1 MARKIVVIGGSAAGA
16 KAAAKARRLDMDAQI
31 TIIQKDEELSQAS
44 CGFPYYIGGTFDTR
58 NSLVST
64 PYGKVRNPDFFWN
77 TKRIKVYNR
86 TEAISID
93 RRKKE
98 VVCRQT
104 TGDQKEFSL
113 EYDKLIYCTGA
124 RARKFPLPG
133 IDQEGISTLLSM
145 EDADFLHQAAS
156 AGNVREAVVVGG
168 GLIGVEACEAL
179 AQRGIKVRLVE
190 VAPQI
195 LIMLDWQLSALMAK
209 HMRSKGV
216 DLHLGKK
223 VTAFLGDGKVTGVK
237 LEDGK
242 ELSCQMVVLSM
253 GVQPNIELAKEA
265 GIKIGELGG
274 IVVNEQMQTS
284 DPDIFAAGD
293 CVECTHLLTGKQVLT
308 RVMAPMGDLANLQG
322 RVAGE
327 NAVLDGATVSF
338 PGTIQTAIC
347 KVFDWKSGVTGLTE
361 RTAQLMGVSDY
372 ETVVT
377 AGPDK
382 PGFMGAG
389 ILISK
394 MLVDKKSEKIL
405 GFQCVGAGDV
415 SRQVASMSLAIQGK
429 LTLTQLTN
437 ADMPYAPPFSL
448 AIDNCIAT
456 AHVMQNKLKKRM
468 RSISAQDVWEK
479 VQAGE
484 KPFLVSG
491 CEEEEYQGFCINIG
505 EKLIPIGEVYDRL
518 DEFPTDKNTPII
530 CFCKVSMR
538 GYEMALI
545 LAHQGYTDVS
555 VMEGGAM
562 AWPY

>member
-31 TIIQKDEELSQAS
+31 TIIQKDEDLSQAS

-58 NSLVST
+58 NSLIST
-64 PYGKVRNPDFFWN
+64 SYGKVRDPGFFWEN
-77 TKRIKVYNR
+77 KRIKVYNR

-93 RRKKE
+93 RQKKE
-98 VVCRQT
+98 VMCRET
-104 TGDQKEFSL
+104 TADKKEFSL

-133 IDQEGISTLLSM
+133 IDQEGITTLLSM
-145 EDADFLHQAAS
+145 EDTDSLHQAAR
-156 AGNVREAVVVGG
+156 AGNVKEAVVVGG

-179 AQRGIKVRLVE
+179 TQRGIKVRLVE

-195 LIMLDWQLSALMAK
+195 LIMLDWQLSSLMAK

-237 LEDGK
+237 LEDGQ

-253 GVQPNIELAKEA
+253 GVQPNIELAKDA
-265 GIKIGELGG
+265 GIEIGKLGG

-284 DPDIFAAGD
+284 DPDVFAAGD
-293 CVECTHLLTGKQVLT
+293 CVECTHLLTGKK
-308 RVMAPMGDLANLQG
+308 VMAPMGDLANLQG

-327 NAVLDGATVSF
+327 NAVLDAATVSF
-338 PGTIQTAIC
+338 PGTTQTAIC

-382 PGFMGAG
+382 PGFMGGA

-394 MLVDKKSEKIL
+394 MLVDKESEKIL

-415 SRQVASMSLAIQGK
+415 SRQVASMSLAVQGG
-429 LTLTQLTN
+429 LTLTQMVN

-456 AHVMQNKLKKRM
+456 AHVMQNKLKNRFKSM
-468 RSISAQDVWEK
+468 SAKDVWEK
-479 VQAGE
+479 LQAGE

-491 CEEEEYQGFCINIG
+491 CEAEEYKDFCINIG
-505 EKLIPIGEVYDRL
+505 EVVIPIGEVHKRM
-518 DEFPTDKNTPII
+518 DEFPADKNTPII
-530 CFCKVSMR
+530 CFCKVSLR
-538 GYEMALI
+538 GYEISLMLEHA
-545 LAHQGYTDVS
+545 GYTNVS

>member
-1 MARKIVVIGGSAAGA
+1 MTKKIVVIGGSAAGA

-31 TIIQKDEELSQAS
+31 TIIQKDQDLSQAS

-58 NSLVST
+58 NSLLST
-64 PYGKVRNPDFFWN
+64 PYGKVRDPDFFWDN
-77 TKRIKVYNR
+77 KRIKVCTC
-86 TEAISID
+86 TEVISIN
-93 RRKKE
+93 RQQKE
-98 VVCRQT
+98 ILCRET
-104 TGDQKEFSL
+104 TGNNRKFSL

-124 RARKFPLPG
+124 RARTFPLPG
-133 IDQEGISTLLSM
+133 MDQEGIHTLLSM
-145 EDADFLHQAAS
+145 EDMDSLHRAAT
-156 AGNVREAVVVGG
+156 AGNVTEAVVVGG

-179 AQRGIKVRLVE
+179 AERGIQVRLVE

-195 LIMLDWQLSALMAK
+195 LVMLDWQLSALMAK
-209 HMRSKGV
+209 HMRAKGV
-216 DLHLGKK
+216 DLYLGKK
-223 VTAFLGDGKVTGVK
+223 VTSFLGDGKVTGVK
-237 LEDGK
+237 LEDGG
-242 ELSCQMVVLSM
+242 EIPCQLVVLSM

-265 GIKIGELGG
+265 GIEIGQLGG
-274 IVVNEQMQTS
+274 IVVNEGMQTS

-293 CVECTHLLTGKQVLT
+293 CVECTHLLTGKKVL
-308 RVMAPMGDLANLQG
+308 APMGDLANLQG

-327 NAVLDGATVSF
+327 NAALDGAKVSF

-361 RTAQLMGVSDY
+361 RLARSMGVADY
-372 ETVVT
+372 ETVVI

-394 MLVDKKSEKIL
+394 MLVDKANEKIL

-415 SRQVASMSLAIQGK
+415 SRQVASMSLAIQGG
-429 LTLTQLTN
+429 LTLTQLVN

-448 AIDNCIAT
+448 AIDHCIAA
-456 AHVMQNKLKKRM
+456 AHVMQNKLKKRIK
-468 RSISAQDVWEK
+468 SISAEKVWEK
-479 VQAGE
+479 IQSGE
-484 KPFLVSG
+484 KLFLVSG
-491 CEEEEYQGFCINIG
+491 CEEQEYNDFCLNIG
-505 EKLIPIGEVYDRL
+505 EVIIPIGEVHRRM
-518 DEFPTDKNTPII
+518 DEFPEDKDTPII

-538 GYEMALI
+538 GYETSLI
-545 LAHQGYTDVS
+545 LEHAGYTNVS